1 MTDSKFPPAPSG
13 ANKFSIF
20 LLIGGVLMLSAAG
33 YLFLQRRAP
42 QKPPGDT
49 TPSQLV
55 TVSAPLVEPT
65 VPRPILSQ
73 VDTGSAPLEEEP
85 EQPTRSSAKAERKG
99 TINPELLKTFFR
111 THEGQ
116 LKACYE
122 RRLRNNSMLEGKL
135 DLNIVIHSSGKAG
148 AISRNEDTVRD
159 AEMFECVRRTI
170 RAWQFPKPEGGQ
182 VVIAKTFNFKKM

>member
-1 MTDSKFPPAPSG
+1 MTDSKFPPAQTG
-13 ANKFSIF
+13 ANKFAIF
-20 LLIGGVLMLSAAG
+20 LLIGGVLMLTAAG
-33 YLFLQRRAP
+33 YLFLQRRTP
-42 QKPPGDT
+42 QEPIPNT

-55 TVSAPLVEPT
+55 TIPAPLVEPT

-73 VDTGSAPLEEEP
+73 GDTGPDTGEEES
-85 EQPTRSSAKAERKG
+85 EQPTRAAAKAERKG
-99 TINPELLKTFFR
+99 TINPDLLKTFFR

-148 AISRNEDTVRD
+148 AISRNEDTIRD
-159 AEMFECVRRTI
+159 SEMFECVRRTI